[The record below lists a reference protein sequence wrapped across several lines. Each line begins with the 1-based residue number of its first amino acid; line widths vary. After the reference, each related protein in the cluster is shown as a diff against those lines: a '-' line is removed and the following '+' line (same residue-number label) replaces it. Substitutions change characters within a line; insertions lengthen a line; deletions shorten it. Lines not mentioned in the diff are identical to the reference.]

1 MKRFF
6 IFSVMATA
14 VFSCLYSRPIRQA
27 KDTIQD
33 TTLVLRLYPDPVSY
47 THLDVYKRQ
56 PYKTRLLFF
65 LKV

>member
-33 TTLVLRLYPDPVSY
+33 TTIVLPESMTANLAD
-47 THLDVYKRQ
+47 
-56 PYKTRLLFF
+56 LLHDWQID
-65 LKV
+65 LAGSENNSD